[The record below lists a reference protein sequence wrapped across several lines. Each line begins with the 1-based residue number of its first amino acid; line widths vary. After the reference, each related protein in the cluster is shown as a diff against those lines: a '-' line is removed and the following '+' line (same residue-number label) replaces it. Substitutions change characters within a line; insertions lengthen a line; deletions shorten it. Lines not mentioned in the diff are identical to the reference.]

1 MVAQSRNLA
10 FLRYRVVGFGKG
22 LQHDDDEHTR
32 ARAEPE
38 AAAAQPTKFW
48 KAWFSKSLNI
58 LDLAK

>member
-1 MVAQSRNLA
+1 M
-10 FLRYRVVGFGKG
+10 VGFGKG

-38 AAAAQPTKFW
+38 AAATQPTKFW
-48 KAWFSKSLNI
+48 KAWFVARNGSCSPKYLDI

>member
-1 MVAQSRNLA
+1 M
-10 FLRYRVVGFGKG
+10 VGFGKG

-38 AAAAQPTKFW
+38 AAAAQPTTKFW
-48 KAWFSKSLNI
+48 KAWFVARNGSCSPKYLDI